1 MVQQEVKLSQAASV
15 NVLQQTG
22 FLVAV
27 HPTGHRRQTTPG
39 DECQLIVGKGVLLV
53 ELAGVGD
60 RPLTVGIQA
69 QQRSLQVSEGA
80 LIGWA
85 VHKRDG

>member
-1 MVQQEVKLSQAASV
+1 
-15 NVLQQTG
+15 
-22 FLVAV
+22 
-27 HPTGHRRQTTPG
+27 
-39 DECQLIVGKGVLLV
+39 
-53 ELAGVGD
+53 VGD